1 MNLNLSL
8 VTKYFTPNRILDIGA
23 NTGQFHMFARQNFPN
38 SYIYSIEAESTCEPE
53 LKQVT
58 DQYYIGLLA
67 KDNLEYDFYKLKSNE
82 KCTGNSIY
90 RELTE
95 HYENASQY
103 IIEKKKGV
111 MLDDLLADKLPFDL
125 IKIDTQGSEL
135 DIMAGGKIV
144 CSKAKGILLEVSMTP
159 CNENAPLF
167 DTVSTYMHNIGF
179 SFSETLATS
188 IYKNFVQKDIL
199 FIKT

>member
-1 MNLNLSL
+1 MNLNLNL
-8 VTKYFTPNRILDIGA
+8 IKNYFIPNRILDIGA
-23 NTGQFHMFARQNFPN
+23 NTGQFHMFARHLFPN

-67 KDNLEYDFYKLKSNE
+67 KDNCEYDFYKLKINE

-95 HYENASQY
+95 HYADKSQY
-103 IIEKKKGV
+103 IVEKKKGV
-111 MLDDLLADKLPFDL
+111 MLDDLLKDKEPFDL

-135 DIMAGGKIV
+135 DIISGGTNI

-167 DTVSTYMHNIGF
+167 EKVVAFMKNLGF
-179 SFSETLATS
+179 NPAITLAENS
-188 IYKNFVQKDIL
+188 YKEFKQKDIL